1 MKQPTHG
8 MTQIP
13 AGKTVQDLLP
23 QYANVK
29 NELGPIGTPCK
40 VCACCEKPFSVTRK
54 PRAEFK
60 IYQVNL
66 TIPVIFLYRIC
77 GRCTRQYKKG
87 GKGRDGVLAAI
98 EEFIS

>member
-1 MKQPTHG
+1 MKQPAHS
-8 MTQIP
+8 MVQIP
-13 AGKTVQDLLP
+13 AGKTVQDLLL

-40 VCACCEKPFSVTRK
+40 VCACCEKPFSETCK

-66 TIPVIFLYRIC
+66 SIPVAFLYRIC
-77 GRCTRQYKKG
+77 GRCTRKYKKG
-87 GKGRDGVLAAI
+87 GRGSDCVLAAI
-98 EEFIS
+98 EKFIS